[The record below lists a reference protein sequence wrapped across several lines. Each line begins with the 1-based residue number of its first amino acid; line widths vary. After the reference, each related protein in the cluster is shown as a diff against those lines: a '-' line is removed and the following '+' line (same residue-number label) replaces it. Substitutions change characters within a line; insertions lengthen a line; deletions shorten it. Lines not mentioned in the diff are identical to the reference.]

1 MKYIL
6 ERIRNCRLKVR
17 LSLPVAIALIMLLV
31 SQWVVYLFCISVVN
45 RNMQSSVGS
54 AAISVRSHVDTQ
66 IRNVIERMYYTRL
79 DASVEEYLTD
89 YLLREDDATEAITNS
104 MLSYALS
111 LQKAAEPMI
120 ASVLIYTPKHTF
132 SGVGI
137 PMIPDYDFEKTLLW
151 QLLQEENGAMI
162 FAPPMRDEAFLLQ
175 QQVVPLVF
183 RFRITGY
190 PENCAI
196 VFNLDQQKLDAYVQ
210 EAVIDS
216 EAGYLLVTESGQVIS
231 GSKEAAAWELT
242 ADEEGIT
249 QVLES
254 ETVIRRKLSDE
265 NYLISSSALEAAPWR
280 IIYMQSM
287 EPYMNTLMWIRICY
301 CVITIM
307 TVVLTLWVLLRSV
320 ETVTKPL
327 EELCRQIQLW
337 ETENK
342 SQEFI
347 YPYQDEIGVLARNY
361 NSMAFHIQCLQEE
374 QIRYI
379 HLLEEE
385 KARADEEQALK
396 RRAELTAL
404 QAQMTPH
411 FLYNTLDSIR
421 WKAERAGE
429 EEISRMITALATLFR
444 IALSRGREII
454 SVEQELR
461 HVESYLMIQKMRY
474 SDRMNYTMDVD
485 PAIMKLATVK
495 LILQP
500 LVENAIYHGIKESA
514 HSGNVTVKGSRIG
527 DVLQLQVIDNG
538 QGIPQA
544 KLALL
549 QADLAK
555 GRSVSRE
562 GYGIFNVNER
572 IRLHFGPEYGLELE
586 SEWGKG
592 TVSTVRL
599 PCSSLL
605 EEENE
610 VSNFDRR

>member
-1 MKYIL
+1 
-6 ERIRNCRLKVR
+6 
-17 LSLPVAIALIMLLV
+17 
-31 SQWVVYLFCISVVN
+31 
-45 RNMQSSVGS
+45 
-54 AAISVRSHVDTQ
+54 
-66 IRNVIERMYYTRL
+66 
-79 DASVEEYLTD
+79 
-89 YLLREDDATEAITNS
+89 
-104 MLSYALS
+104 
-111 LQKAAEPMI
+111 
-120 ASVLIYTPKHTF
+120 
-132 SGVGI
+132 
-137 PMIPDYDFEKTLLW
+137 
-151 QLLQEENGAMI
+151 
-162 FAPPMRDEAFLLQ
+162 
-175 QQVVPLVF
+175 
-183 RFRITGY
+183 
-190 PENCAI
+190 
-196 VFNLDQQKLDAYVQ
+196 
-210 EAVIDS
+210 
-216 EAGYLLVTESGQVIS
+216 
-231 GSKEAAAWELT
+231 
-242 ADEEGIT
+242 
-249 QVLES
+249 
-254 ETVIRRKLSDE
+254 
-265 NYLISSSALEAAPWR
+265 
-280 IIYMQSM
+280 MQSM